1 VKARS
6 GLMAYIQRT
15 LLLTKPSKSVHEFMG
30 SISAGGLKDLP
41 EGENPASR
49 NTKMNHLQNPK
60 K

>member
-1 VKARS
+1 
-6 GLMAYIQRT
+6 MAYIQRT

-41 EGENPASR
+41 EGENPASQ